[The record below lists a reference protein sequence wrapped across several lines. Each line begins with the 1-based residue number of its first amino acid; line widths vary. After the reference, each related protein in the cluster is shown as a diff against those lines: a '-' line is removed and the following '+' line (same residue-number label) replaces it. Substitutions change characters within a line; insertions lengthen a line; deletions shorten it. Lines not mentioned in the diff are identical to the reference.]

1 MDAIRYWP
9 CLRIGTSTAPSATGV
24 GASSRLRGQIFQ
36 RQDLVAEQPL
46 RLLDA
51 DLQVAHGGHL
61 AQVDADRDE
70 RLGDFGRQAGDDHG
84 GAEQARRL
92 DRLHEVVRDVRVHR
106 RHTGDVDHDHLRAV
120 GADRAQQQHDA
131 DDLVRLDAPRDDA
144 LGKVA
149 RVRLQR
155 LERPGLERFDVV
167 VVHRRRLG
175 KDLRFGH
182 RREQLGPRDAPR
194 PLLTQLRA
202 ILAQVGDEL
211 AQQCRNRTQLREE
224 WARRITRAQL
234 LTAMTEAEIFAEATS
249 VYDNYVEALETGT
262 FEALQ
267 AYARNLSERIIP
279 RGVETHEV
287 VGIVLLLRDVLARS
301 LFAKYHGDFDK
312 LNRIL
317 DAYEPA
323 ANRIANTV
331 AVGFVQERERI
342 IRQQQEA
349 IRELSTPVL
358 QVRER
363 LLILP
368 IIGVIDPQ
376 RARQLTEQL
385 LRAIRTNR
393 AKVVVIDI
401 TGVAAMD
408 SNVANQLVQTVEA
421 SRLLGAT
428 VIVTGLSPEIAQTL
442 VNIGVDLTK
451 MNTVGDLQGGI
462 EEAERLLGYKVLPV
476 EKPEQT
482 A

>member
-1 MDAIRYWP
+1 MPEVKNLKSPMAP
-9 CLRIGTSTAPSATGV
+9 LQAASETTATLLRE
-24 GASSRLRGQIFQ
+24 
-36 RQDLVAEQPL
+36 LVA
-46 RLLDA
+46 
-51 DLQVAHGGHL
+51 
-61 AQVDADRDE
+61 
-70 RLGDFGRQAGDDHG
+70 
-84 GAEQARRL
+84 
-92 DRLHEVVRDVRVHR
+92 
-106 RHTGDVDHDHLRAV
+106 HLR
-120 GADRAQQQHDA
+120 
-131 DDLVRLDAPRDDA
+131 
-144 LGKVA
+144 
-149 RVRLQR
+149 
-155 LERPGLERFDVV
+155 E
-167 VVHRRRLG
+167 
-175 KDLRFGH
+175 
-182 RREQLGPRDAPR
+182 
-194 PLLTQLRA
+194 
-202 ILAQVGDEL
+202 
-211 AQQCRNRTQLREE
+211 NRTQLRQE
-224 WARRITRAQL
+224 WAQRITEAKL
-234 LTAMTEAEIFAEATS
+234 LTAMSADEIFTEATA
-249 VYDNYVEALETGT
+249 VYDQYVEALETET

-301 LFAKYHGDFDK
+301 LFAKYQDDFAK

-342 IRQQQEA
+342 IREQQEA

-385 LRAIRTNR
+385 LRGIRTNR

-408 SNVANQLVQTVEA
+408 SQIANHLVQTVEA

-428 VIVTGLSPEIAQTL
+428 VIVTGLSSEIAQTL
-442 VNIGVDLTK
+442 VNIGVDLGK

-462 EEAERLLGYKVLPV
+462 EEAERLLGYKVIPL
-476 EKPEQT
+476 EDKTQD

>member
-1 MDAIRYWP
+1 MHEVKDLKSPLAP
-9 CLRIGTSTAPSATGV
+9 SQVTSESTATI
-24 GASSRLRGQIFQ
+24 LRE
-36 RQDLVAEQPL
+36 LV
-46 RLLDA
+46 
-51 DLQVAHGGHL
+51 
-61 AQVDADRDE
+61 
-70 RLGDFGRQAGDDHG
+70 
-84 GAEQARRL
+84 
-92 DRLHEVVRDVRVHR
+92 
-106 RHTGDVDHDHLRAV
+106 THLR
-120 GADRAQQQHDA
+120 
-131 DDLVRLDAPRDDA
+131 
-144 LGKVA
+144 
-149 RVRLQR
+149 
-155 LERPGLERFDVV
+155 E
-167 VVHRRRLG
+167 
-175 KDLRFGH
+175 
-182 RREQLGPRDAPR
+182 
-194 PLLTQLRA
+194 
-202 ILAQVGDEL
+202 
-211 AQQCRNRTQLREE
+211 NRTQLRQE
-224 WARRITRAQL
+224 WAHRITEAKL
-234 LTAMTEAEIFAEATS
+234 LTAMSADEIFTEATA
-249 VYDNYVEALETGT
+249 VYDQYVEALETGT

-301 LFAKYHGDFDK
+301 LFAKYQGDFGK

-342 IRQQQEA
+342 IREQQEA

-385 LRAIRTNR
+385 LRGIRTNR

-408 SNVANQLVQTVEA
+408 SQIANHLVQTVEA

-442 VNIGVDLTK
+442 VNIGVDLGK

-462 EEAERLLGYKVLPV
+462 EGAERLLGYKVVPIGDNTQMPKGLLPG
-476 EKPEQT
+476 
-482 A
+482 

>member
-1 MDAIRYWP
+1 MSEPQVALKEP
-9 CLRIGTSTAPSATGV
+9 QAPKTMAVSETTAALLRE
-24 GASSRLRGQIFQ
+24 
-36 RQDLVAEQPL
+36 LVA
-46 RLLDA
+46 
-51 DLQVAHGGHL
+51 
-61 AQVDADRDE
+61 
-70 RLGDFGRQAGDDHG
+70 
-84 GAEQARRL
+84 
-92 DRLHEVVRDVRVHR
+92 
-106 RHTGDVDHDHLRAV
+106 HLRQ
-120 GADRAQQQHDA
+120 GRA
-131 DDLVRLDAPRDDA
+131 
-144 LGKVA
+144 
-149 RVRLQR
+149 
-155 LERPGLERFDVV
+155 
-167 VVHRRRLG
+167 
-175 KDLRFGH
+175 
-182 RREQLGPRDAPR
+182 
-194 PLLTQLRA
+194 
-202 ILAQVGDEL
+202 
-211 AQQCRNRTQLREE
+211 QLREE
-224 WARRITRAQL
+224 WASRISEAQL
-234 LTAMTEAEIFAEATS
+234 LTAMTREEIFAEATS

-301 LFAKYHGDFDK
+301 LFAKYQADFTK

-331 AVGFVQERERI
+331 AVGFVQERERV

-385 LRAIRTNR
+385 LRGIRTNR

-408 SNVANQLVQTVEA
+408 ATVANHLVQTVEA

-428 VIVTGLSPEIAQTL
+428 VIVTGLSPEIAQTI
-442 VNIGVDLTK
+442 VNIGVDLGK

-462 EEAERLLGYKVLPV
+462 EQAERLLGYKVLPLS
-476 EKPEQT
+476 ET
-482 A
+482 APSS

>member
-1 MDAIRYWP
+1 MERYP
-9 CLRIGTSTAPSATGV
+9 QLIHSATESPGNCIMSHPGV
-24 GASSRLRGQIFQ
+24 EAIDSKEEDLRYLPEVFCSCFLDCRLGGRMVRKFMYMGRGTILQMERSRLMVRKRDGDVVTQNETAEATP
-36 RQDLVAEQPL
+36 RSETTTRLLRELVA
-46 RLLDA
+46 
-51 DLQVAHGGHL
+51 
-61 AQVDADRDE
+61 
-70 RLGDFGRQAGDDHG
+70 
-84 GAEQARRL
+84 
-92 DRLHEVVRDVRVHR
+92 
-106 RHTGDVDHDHLRAV
+106 HLR
-120 GADRAQQQHDA
+120 Q
-131 DDLVRLDAPRDDA
+131 
-144 LGKVA
+144 
-149 RVRLQR
+149 
-155 LERPGLERFDVV
+155 
-167 VVHRRRLG
+167 
-175 KDLRFGH
+175 
-182 RREQLGPRDAPR
+182 
-194 PLLTQLRA
+194 
-202 ILAQVGDEL
+202 
-211 AQQCRNRTQLREE
+211 NRTPVREE
-224 WARRITRAQL
+224 WVGRITEAQL
-234 LTAMTEAEIFAEATS
+234 LMAMTKEEIFAEATS
-249 VYDNYVEALETGT
+249 VYDSYVAALETGT

-267 AYARNLSERIIP
+267 NYARNLSERIIP

-301 LFAKYHGDFDK
+301 LFAKYQDDFEQ

-331 AVGFVQERERI
+331 AVGFVQERERV

-368 IIGVIDPQ
+368 IIGVIAPQ

-385 LRAIRTNR
+385 LRGIRTNR

-408 SNVANQLVQTVEA
+408 ASVANHLVQTVEA

-442 VNIGVDLTK
+442 VTIGVDLGK

-462 EEAERLLGYKVLPV
+462 EQAERLLGCKVV
-476 EKPEQT
+476 MIAE
-482 A
+482 AG